1 MAKKII
7 AWLLVV
13 VLTAGIAIGGTLAY
27 LTDRDS
33 EANVFTTGDVDITLE
48 EEFEQG
54 SELLPGKDIEKNVQI
69 KNEGPNDAYV
79 WYTYAV
85 PQGLEQGLILEFTEG
100 TNWSTGA
107 LIGTKEVDGVTY
119 NVYACKYNT
128 AIAAGET
135 TDVGLTKVTMDP
147 AVDIT
152 PEGDA
157 YLVVGGQTTSLNWN
171 INNTENPVIFI
182 NAYAIQAEG
191 FEDVPVT
198 FDDQSVSFAQV
209 DAAYNAFVGQ
219 WGDMI
224 GAGTYDA
231 PALTP
236 GEGEEEPEP
245 EPEPVMDPR
254 VVYNGTTY
262 DTLKAG
268 VDAANTNGGGEITL
282 LGSFD
287 LTETVQITTD
297 ITLDGQ
303 GHTIT
308 RAASA
313 SNKNMFEVEGTVTLT
328 TKDVTLDGGAIWTG
342 DEDPILKRG
351 TTNEGV
357 KSSAAFISAR
367 GQSSMYLGSGTVLQ
381 NNDGDAV
388 VKQFV
393 GSPKGLLTLDGA
405 KVINNNSRS
414 TTVQAYSNSAMKN
427 GAQISYNSTTGYGGG
442 IKINKECRFDM
453 YDGEISHNKAE
464 EGGALYAFANTNS
477 GTAYMN
483 LMGGR
488 ISENYAND
496 GGVVGAYAHTQMN
509 ISGAEI
515 IGNTAYRYGFIEGRS
530 TIDLNMTGGKVS
542 GNVANDPTTDKI
554 DLTANY
560 GFDIS
565 ITGGIFEGDYELETQ
580 KSITLGGD
588 GIKGILTLPAKAVN
602 LTADFGTIQFRVTAG
617 GNTDAF
623 SFKPASGYTYTAGDE
638 AKLVCLNEGYSTY
651 WDAATSTFKIQ
662 AN

>member
-1 MAKKII
+1 MAKKMI

-100 TNWSTGA
+100 TNWSAGA

-119 NVYACKYNT
+119 NVYASKYST
-128 AIAAGET
+128 AVAAGET
-135 TDVGLTKVTMDP
+135 TAVGLTKVTMNP

-157 YLVVGGQTTSLNWN
+157 YLVDNGQTTPLNWN
-171 INNTENPVIFI
+171 INNTENPIIFV
-182 NAYAIQAEG
+182 NAYAIQTQ
-191 FEDVPVT
+191 D
-198 FDDQSVSFAQV
+198 FADV
-209 DAAYNAFVGQ
+209 DAAYAAFATQ
-219 WGDMI
+219 WGNMVD
-224 GAGTYDA
+224 AGTYDA

-245 EPEPVMDPR
+245 EPVMDPR
-254 VVYNGTTY
+254 VIYNGTTY

-268 VDAANTNGGGEITL
+268 VDAANANGGGEITL

-287 LTETVQITTD
+287 LTGTVKITTN

-313 SNKNMFEVEGTVTLT
+313 SKIDMFEVEGTVTLT

-342 DEDPILKRG
+342 EEDPILKRG

-357 KSSAAFISAR
+357 KSSAAIISAK

-381 NNDGDAV
+381 NNDGDKTV
-388 VKQFV
+388 EQFW
-393 GSPKGLLTLDGA
+393 GQPMGWLTLDGA
-405 KVINNNSRS
+405 KVINNNSVEAI
-414 TTVQAYSNSAMKN
+414 VQAYSNSAMKN
-427 GAQISYNSTTGYGGG
+427 GAQISYNSTTGRGGG
-442 IKINKECRFDM
+442 IKINRECRFDM
-453 YDGEISHNKAE
+453 YDGEISHNKADQ
-464 EGGALYAFANTNS
+464 GGALYAFANSSTGIAS
-477 GTAYMN
+477 IN

-496 GGVVGAYAHTQMN
+496 GGVIAATAYSQLN
-509 ISGAEI
+509 ISGTEI
-515 IGNTAYRYGFIEGRS
+515 IGNTANQYGFIDSVS
-530 TIDLNMTGGKVS
+530 TLDLIMTGGKVS

-554 DLTANY
+554 SLTLNY
-560 GFDIS
+560 GYDIS
-565 ITGGIFEGDYELETQ
+565 ITGGIFEGDYELMTK

-602 LTADFGTIQFRVTAG
+602 LTANFGTIQFRVTAG
-617 GNTDAF
+617 GNLGAF